1 MPTSRLI
8 HPHPRWTLVPVPDD
22 ALYLFSAREHRVIA
36 QRRARLFVEA
46 WQELGTEDLDAV
58 VSRLTEC
65 GLSAAEGYFAFEEL
79 RAKGFLESRE
89 KPPTPAE
96 FFTASLAP
104 TAERPIFPQ
113 PTPTSPE
120 GRGKG
125 EFMLLG
131 DIDPD
136 AIAATGSPGLRIH
149 FLSDIEAA
157 EAADVPLVVL
167 TDDYLRREL
176 GEIDRRMRALGRPWL
191 LAQPVGG
198 IAWFGPVFGM
208 DRDKP
213 GGCWHC
219 LAQRLVRNREVE
231 WHVARSLGREMPL
244 VTARGWTRDS
254 LAFCLAEIAGM
265 LAALCEKRD
274 DRYCGLAHVTTVD
287 FADGGRQHHHLV
299 RRPQCP
305 ACGDGGR
312 RSLAPRPI
320 RLRPAPKRFTADG
333 GHRIH
338 DPDET
343 WRRWRHHV
351 SPVTGAVSFL
361 QRIDDA
367 RGDPAGATDAAFAL
381 AQSPASCDRSIRAPA
396 ADTGSVPI
404 HNYVA
409 GENFA
414 VHRPGLAGLK
424 AGLRSKSAGK
434 GMTDAQAR
442 ASGLAE
448 ALERYSGLFM
458 GEETRRRARFI
469 DFAADEAIDPR
480 RCMLFSEQQYAERAV
495 WRARGSPFQYVPE
508 PFDEEAALDW
518 SPVWSLSQKR
528 HKYLPTSYLY
538 YAHPEGGRFCTADS
552 NGCAAGNTV
561 EEAIL
566 QAFFELVERD
576 AVAMWWYNRI
586 PRPAVDLA
594 SFRLPYTDEMAAF
607 VERHNRSFWV
617 LDLTHDFGIPV
628 MAAVT
633 RREDKPAEDIVF
645 AFGAHFDPQIALTR
659 AVSEMAQFLP
669 AVLHMPTDGSGSYAF
684 DDPDS
689 VRWWRTGR
697 LADHPHLAPTADLPA
712 RRREEYVDLSRPD
725 ITKDVQTCRRLVEER
740 GMEMLVLDQTRPDIG
755 LPVVKVIVPGMRHF
769 WARFAPGRLYDVPVA
784 LGWLDAPRREED
796 LNPIPMFI

>member
-1 MPTSRLI
+1 MSPKAGF

-36 QRRARLFVEA
+36 QRRARLFVEC
-46 WQELGTEDLDAV
+46 WQELGTGDPDAV
-58 VSRLTEC
+58 VSRLRER

-89 KPPTPAE
+89 EPPAPAE
-96 FFTASLAP
+96 LFLAALAP
-104 TAERPIFPQ
+104 VAERPVIPQ
-113 PTPTSPE
+113 PAARPPD
-120 GRGKG
+120 GAACD
-125 EFMLLG
+125 LLLVG
-131 DIDPD
+131 GIDPD
-136 AIAATGSPGLRIH
+136 AMAASAGSQGLRIQ
-149 FLSDIEAA
+149 FITDTQAV
-157 EAADVPLVVL
+157 EAADARLVVL
-167 TDDYLRREL
+167 TDDYLRPAL
-176 GEIDRRMRALGRPWL
+176 GAIDRRMRALGRPWL

-198 IAWFGPVFGM
+198 IAWFGPVFGIA
-208 DRDKP
+208 RDKP

-244 VTARGWTRDS
+244 VPARRWTPES

-265 LAALCEKRD
+265 LAALRASRKDGRD
-274 DRYCGLAHVTTVD
+274 ALAHVTTVD
-287 FADGGRQHHHLV
+287 VAAGSRRHHHLV

-320 RLRPAPKRFTADG
+320 RLRPTPKRFTADG
-333 GHRIH
+333 GHRVH
-338 DPDET
+338 DPEET

-367 RGDPAGATDAAFAL
+367 RGGPARATGATF
-381 AQSPASCDRSIRAPA
+381 APA
-396 ADTGSVPI
+396 ASGTGCDDVMPDPAADAGPVPV

-448 ALERYSGLFM
+448 ALERYSGVFM
-458 GEETRRRARFI
+458 GEEPRRRARFV
-469 DFAADEAIDPR
+469 DFPEGAAIDPR
-480 RCMLFSEQQYAERAV
+480 NCMLFSDRQYAERAA
-495 WRARGSPFQYVPE
+495 WCRRGSPFQYVPE
-508 PFDEEAALDW
+508 PFDEEAELDW
-518 SPVWSLSQKR
+518 SPVWSLSEARQ
-528 HKYLPTSYLY
+528 KYLPSSYLY
-538 YAHPEGGRFCTADS
+538 YGHPEGGRFCTADS
-552 NGCAAGNTV
+552 NGCAAGNTI
-561 EEAIL
+561 EEAVL
-566 QAFFELVERD
+566 QGFFELVERD
-576 AVAMWWYNRI
+576 AVAVWWYNRI
-586 PRPAVDLA
+586 PRPAVDLS
-594 SFRLPYTDEMAAF
+594 SFDLPYIDEMAAF
-607 VERHNRSFWV
+607 LERHHRSFWV
-617 LDLTHDFGIPV
+617 LDLTHEFGIPV

-633 RREDKPAEDIVF
+633 RRKDKPAEDIVF

-669 AVLHMPTDGSGSYAF
+669 AVLHMPADGSGSYAF

-689 VRWWRTGR
+689 VRWWQTGR
-697 LADHPHLAPTADLPA
+697 LAEHPHLAPAADSPA
-712 RRREEYVDLSRPD
+712 RRREDHADLSQPD
-725 ITKDVQTCRRLVEER
+725 IAEDVRTCLRLVDER
-740 GMEMLVLDQTRPDIG
+740 GMEMLVVDQTRPDIG

-784 LGWLDAPRREED
+784 LGWLGAPLREEE
-796 LNPIPMFI
+796 LNLIPMFI